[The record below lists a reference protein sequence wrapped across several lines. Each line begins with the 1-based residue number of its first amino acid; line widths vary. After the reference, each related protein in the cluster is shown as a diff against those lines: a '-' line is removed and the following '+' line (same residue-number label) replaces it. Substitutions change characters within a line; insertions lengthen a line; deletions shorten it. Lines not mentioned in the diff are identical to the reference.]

1 MFKISTSVQ
10 QTTVVVVLMPAA
22 LTMRA
27 VSPALAHLDTPEMD
41 LPVQVNYIMV
51 KDQHIS

>member
-1 MFKISTSVQ
+1 MLKISTSVQ
-10 QTTVVVVLMPAA
+10 QTTEVVVLMPAA
-22 LTMRA
+22 LTMWA
-27 VSPALAHLDTPEMD
+27 ALTAPVCLDTPEMD